1 MKKRFFAIFT
11 VILMLLSQIKIFAN
25 GSHIESTNI
34 NNESAEAMEMNN
46 SFCCSSFSNATKE
59 SLRLRDNGDS
69 LNATTTNTVVFELNS
84 EQQVVELNCE
94 SDGLTVVSNNYQNG
108 LVYVTFTYNDNV
120 VAPMLTVAVL
130 LEDDTILT
138 ANMYG
143 YYFEGQLFVSGASTD
158 DAFEKYCLFLLNI
171 EAIDENQYKSIRNTY
186 YKQSVSIT
194 TSTELAMQ
202 TIVAPGTAETQAAS
216 KTTYVKGYITWN
228 DDRGIEHPCQ
238 YVKVNVY
245 DKEAWNPQLLAT
257 TYTNVGGFYS
267 VTFENE
273 DIIWELGCDLYIEV
287 FAEGE
292 TVSVKNTSG
301 VAYSISTVDEV
312 INNVGNGTTST
323 ISIKFEMIDD
333 GYFVGGDLAKAMQVS
348 QPAIV
353 ASRYAK
359 VMNNS
364 QALDP
369 VEVYY
374 PVADGSWYASG
385 TKRIYLSG
393 DSAEYPGTPNAYAS
407 WDVIMHEYGHHV
419 QNVIGN
425 ISDNP
430 GGTHYVNAN
439 MADHYYEVFY
449 NIRLCQDC
457 QDDGLE
463 IDSLDYCRN
472 RALKLSWAEAWA
484 TVFGFMAQE
493 YYINSLQNI
502 EFIGNA
508 RYDAYN
514 IGSLN
519 GINLETYVD
528 DAPGETNET
537 SIITIL
543 YNLYDSNNNDFDN
556 ISLGHQGFWNAIVNS
571 ESSVLSDFTSYLL
584 GTNIV
589 NEDDLSNLLDYQ
601 EVNAKPLH
609 NPGCYTTFLPT
620 FHWEARGGS
629 YYFENNAFNLIFYNI
644 YGDEVLET
652 PRVTDTQ
659 YKLTENEWQ
668 TILSNCGDQF
678 QWAVIAYQT
687 DGMETGPYR
696 SMKSETVTV
705 STIPLNL
712 DVAVQGS
719 VEEPSGYD
727 WYKFTPTSSGTY
739 TFYTTGTTDTYADVF
754 NRMAYGLR
762 TDNMMICDDDSGDST
777 NFKISYWLSE
787 GCTIYIRVRAFSTEI
802 GEYTLYAHKE
812 S

>member
-1 MKKRFFAIFT
+1 
-11 VILMLLSQIKIFAN
+11 MLLYQITIFAN
-25 GSHIESTNI
+25 GSDIESTNI

-46 SFCCSSFSNATKE
+46 SFCCSSFSDATEE

-69 LNATTTNTVVFELNS
+69 LNATTNTVVFELNS

-120 VAPMLTVAVL
+120 IAPMLTVAAL

-143 YYFEGQLFVSGASTD
+143 YYFDGRLFVSGASTD
-158 DAFEKYCLFLLNI
+158 DAFEKYCLFLLNSG
-171 EAIDENQYKSIRNTY
+171 AIDENQYKSIRNTY

-194 TSTELAMQ
+194 TSTEPAMQ
-202 TIVAPGTAETQAAS
+202 AIAAPGTAETQAAS

-238 YVKVNVY
+238 HVKVNVY

-333 GYFVGGDLAKAMQVS
+333 GYFVGGDLARAMQVS

-364 QALDP
+364 QSLDQ

-374 PVADGSWYASG
+374 PVDDDGCRYVNG
-385 TKRIYLSG
+385 TKRIYISG
-393 DSAEYPGTPNAYAS
+393 RDFETEGTPKSYAS

-430 GGTHYVNAN
+430 GGTHFLYTN
-439 MADHYYEVFY
+439 MADHHYEEFFNEAVCPY
-449 NIRLCQDC
+449 CLEDE
-457 QDDGLE
+457 LE
-463 IDSLDYCRN
+463 IDSLDYCRI
-472 RALKLSWAEAWA
+472 RALKISWAEAWA
-484 TVFGFMAQE
+484 TVFGFMAQD

-508 RYDAYN
+508 WYEAYN
-514 IGSLN
+514 MGSLN
-519 GINLETYVD
+519 AINLETYVD

-543 YNLYDSNNNDFDN
+543 YNLYDSNENDFDS

-571 ESSVLSDFTSYLL
+571 ESSVLSDFISYIL

-609 NPGCYTTFLPT
+609 NPVCYTTSLPT

-629 YYFENNAFNLIFYNI
+629 NYFENNEFELILYDI
-644 YGDEVLET
+644 YGGIVLEIPGIT
-652 PRVTDTQ
+652 TTH
-659 YKLTENEWQ
+659 YKLTGSQWQ
-668 TILSNCGDQF
+668 TVLSSCGDQF
-678 QWAVIAYQT
+678 QWAVVAYQT

-696 SMKSETVTV
+696 SVKSETVTV
-705 STIPLNL
+705 PAIPLYL
-712 DVAVQGS
+712 DIAVQGS
-719 VEEPSGYD
+719 IEEVSGYD
-727 WYKFTPTSSGTY
+727 WYKFTPSSSGTY

-754 NRMAYGLR
+754 EKMVYGIR
-762 TDNMMICDDDSGDST
+762 TDNVVISDDDSGDSN
-777 NFKISYWLSE
+777 NFKITCWLSA
-787 GCTIYIRVRAFSTEI
+787 GSTIFIRVRAFSNST
-802 GEYTLYAHKE
+802 GNYTLYAHE
-812 S
+812 E